1 MEKNK
6 ITSNALQ
13 KAMHNASRKAIELD
27 QSLGLSIIVVRN
39 GVMFKLAPNGKET
52 CLGKC
57 AFGTI
62 KIKIKNK

>member
-1 MEKNK
+1 
-6 ITSNALQ
+6 
-13 KAMHNASRKAIELD
+13 MHNASRKAIELD
-27 QSLGLSIIVVRN
+27 QSLGLSIFVVLN

-62 KIKIKNK
+62 KVEKLYKN